1 MIYQIMLRIFQN
13 IYYFPLFMLQNDCF
27 SFHHTSTAYQF
38 LFLQNSWMVHSYS
51 LIFIMGDILA
61 DTAIL
66 GNTSKKEHLCS
77 CYEHTSRARL
87 QLDGVAAEKR
97 RLCLSR
103 ESVNLQL
110 SLANWRTVFSF
121 RFDSYF
127 TLLKL
132 SFVKNYHLSTFIT
145 FAKQSMIN
153 RLSNPINRNRSAAKI
168 SKVMSSSFFAIQLC
182 IRSGVV
188 S

>member
-1 MIYQIMLRIFQN
+1 MSQTGRAARRIPWKLSSKGFENKLIYFSIHCSIFTWQVQKRA
-13 IYYFPLFMLQNDCF
+13 FPGPGQGPP
-27 SFHHTSTAYQF
+27 
-38 LFLQNSWMVHSYS
+38 WMVQGQEIRVSE
-51 LIFIMGDILA
+51 LDKAG
-61 DTAIL
+61 
-66 GNTSKKEHLCS
+66 KEVPLCS

-168 SKVMSSSFFAIQLC
+168 SKVMSSNRNPEKFP
-182 IRSGVV
+182 RN
-188 S
+188 

>member
-1 MIYQIMLRIFQN
+1 MIV
-13 IYYFPLFMLQNDCF
+13 FPFIIQEQLLSS
-27 SFHHTSTAYQF
+27 SFCKILGWSI
-38 LFLQNSWMVHSYS
+38 
-51 LIFIMGDILA
+51 LIQSFAKFIMGDILA

-168 SKVMSSSFFAIQLC
+168 SKVMSSSRKEKQ
-182 IRSGVV
+182 
-188 S
+188 